1 MVQVGK
7 DITWQDSLILENEV
21 SVLNNVLYA
30 DLTGVFLVVGCTLF
44 ISLVNCLS
52 EILLEALCIKVE
64 LHWRLLFIIEV
75 PSWLISFSTV
85 PISLSLKG
93 KSVNQRKYEG
103 IERLPRY
110 HLVEYRRS
118 RNIISSETK
127 MDIRKYHRYRDSI
140 DLDPRSFLVALT
152 WV

>member
-52 EILLEALCIKVE
+52 EIPNSIAIYD
-64 LHWRLLFIIEV
+64 
-75 PSWLISFSTV
+75 TM
-85 PISLSLKG
+85 
-93 KSVNQRKYEG
+93 
-103 IERLPRY
+103 
-110 HLVEYRRS
+110 
-118 RNIISSETK
+118 NI
-127 MDIRKYHRYRDSI
+127 RDY
-140 DLDPRSFLVALT
+140 DDDHFEDYP
-152 WV
+152 